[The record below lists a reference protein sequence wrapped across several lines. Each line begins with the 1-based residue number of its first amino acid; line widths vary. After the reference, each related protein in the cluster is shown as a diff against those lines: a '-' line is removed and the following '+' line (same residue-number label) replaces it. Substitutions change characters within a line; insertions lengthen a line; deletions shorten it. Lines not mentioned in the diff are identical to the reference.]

1 MTWLGCV
8 NSASW
13 LHLAAAAS
21 SRDLAYRLFL
31 SCRYSTSFRSACLLY
46 RRHRARTPAAHV
58 LFKKNLNLMENFLG
72 TLNLRFISLLPHEK
86 LFTERRANCTLA
98 NLKVANER
106 QVPRSLSHLPSTNL
120 LGDEVVMSC
129 LID

>member
-1 MTWLGCV
+1 MQGCEGFGEKEWALKAQVFV
-8 NSASW
+8 NTTAVMS
-13 LHLAAAAS
+13 LV
-21 SRDLAYRLFL
+21 

-46 RRHRARTPAAHV
+46 RCDRARTPAAHV

-106 QVPRSLSHLPSTNL
+106 QVPRSLSHLLSTNL